1 MAMVTLLEGS
11 IFGGRYRVGRC
22 IADGGMGAVY
32 EVVHVELRFDP
43 REQRPPLSPSL
54 LARPSSYVNR
64 RASSILA
71 PALHSLAPCSSF
83 ASRLP
88 SSQSAIDT

>member
-22 IADGGMGAVY
+22 IAAGGMGAVY

-43 REQRPPLSPSL
+43 REQRPPILVLIARGPSF
-54 LARPSSYVNR
+54 YVNR

-71 PALHSLAPCSSF
+71 PALHSLAPCSSL